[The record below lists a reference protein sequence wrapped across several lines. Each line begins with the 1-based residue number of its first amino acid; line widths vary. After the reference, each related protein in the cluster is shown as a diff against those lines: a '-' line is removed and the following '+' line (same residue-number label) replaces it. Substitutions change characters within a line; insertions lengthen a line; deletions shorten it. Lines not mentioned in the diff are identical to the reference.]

1 MYKYKIFSILLCANV
16 LFVNSQSIDPL
27 LSIDK
32 QNQIIWVDSVYNSL
46 SLDEKIGQL
55 FFVQTTSKKSNNS
68 KEIIKLINNYKIGGI
83 ILSTGNPTTQ
93 VNFTNKFQQ
102 ITKTPLLVSM
112 DAEWGVGMRLDSI
125 QKFPWNMS
133 LGAIKDNSI
142 IKQIGVEVGKQ
153 CERLGIHMNFAPVV
167 DINTNSNNPII
178 GNRAY
183 GEDKYNVT
191 EKGIAFTIGMQS
203 RNILATAK
211 HFPGHGDTSK
221 DSHKTLPTINF
232 QKKRI
237 FNTELYPYKKLID
250 NGLAAIMIA
259 HLNVPSLEKERNLP
273 SSLSKEIIE
282 ETLIKKLNF
291 NGLIITDAL
300 EMKGVSD
307 YSKKN
312 IDLLAFLAGNDILL
326 MSSDVSKGI
335 KSIKKS
341 YNKGNISEERLSRS
355 VKKILKA
362 KYKVGLHEYTSVI
375 PAGIVKDLNNSSAR
389 NTIMNSIKEIP
400 VLIKNN
406 ENNLPLNLNLNKT
419 INIQIGNDNGRAFN
433 EYINKYSNVKS
444 IKASDLND
452 LEIDGLLENYDNV
465 IVSLH
470 YLSKTPWD
478 NMNLKISEADRNYLK
493 ILKKHNNKTLVS
505 FTNPYTLSQ
514 IDLDSYNSVLI
525 GFQNNTEF
533 QKIVA
538 QQIFGAL
545 EINGLLPVSIN
556 KNFMKGTGIK
566 TEALNILSYAE
577 PETVGMDNDVLKKI
591 DSIINYA
598 INNEMTPGAQILVAK
613 DSKIIY
619 DKSFGKLRYNEN
631 SIINDETI
639 YDLASL
645 TKILVTTPILM
656 NLIDD
661 DIVNLETRLGEIIPR
676 YQNSNK
682 KNITLKELFSG
693 HAALQAWIPF
703 YKETLDK
710 ENKPSEKYYLLKET
724 NSNTVKVSPNMYLK
738 SDYLD
743 TIRNMIRDSDLLEKK
758 YKYSDLTYLIIQEF
772 IENHYNVNLE
782 MIINDLFFQKLGI
795 NLNYN
800 PAEKYSTK
808 NIAPTE
814 IDEYFRYKEV
824 HGYVHD
830 MAAAM
835 FGGVSAHAGLFGNS
849 INVAKVMQMYL
860 QGGNYAGMQIINSDT
875 IDLFNNCYYCHE
887 ENRRGVGFD
896 KPQLEEDGPTC
907 GCVSMDSFG
916 HSGWTG
922 TFTWADPEKNIVYVF
937 LSNRSYPSG
946 ETAGKSLLVKENIR
960 SEIQK
965 IIYQSIKE

>member
-452 LEIDGLLENYDNV
+452 LEIEGLLENYDNV

-478 NMNLKISEADRNYLK
+478 NMNLKISEADRNYLR

-577 PETVGMDNDVLKKI
+577 PETVGVDNDVLKKI

-661 DIVNLETRLGEIIPR
+661 NIVNLETRLGEIIPR